1 MIDTEKIFSIF
12 MLSILMLFNSCEKKK
27 AKEQEPNI
35 VLFLVDD
42 LGWKDLKNYGS
53 VLYQTPHVDQLSKE
67 GVVFSNAYAAA
78 TVCSPTRASILTG
91 KYPATINT
99 TDWIKGH
106 HKPFARFLPPDW
118 NMHLRDEDVTLAQAL
133 KEKGYTTIH
142 IGKWHLGE
150 EEKYWPEFYGFDKN
164 IGGWRVGMP
173 TKQKGIGGYFSPYQ
187 RLTQEA
193 AMYIE
198 TNKKK
203 PFFLN
208 FWLYN
213 VHTPLQAKKAKIA
226 KYENL
231 VDSTQLQSNATYAAM
246 VEHMDDALGAIVNQL
261 KKAGVYE
268 NTIIVFASDNGGL
281 IGNKGKELKPKIT
294 SNAPLRT
301 GKGDIYEGGVRVP
314 FMISWPNNIEPNKTD
329 VLAISPDIFPTLL
342 GLINQ
347 KQTLNKLKLDGEDLS
362 DLLLNNHAPNREAI
376 FWHYPHYHTE
386 GAKPY
391 SAIRKGDWK
400 LIYLYEDNT
409 LELYNLKNDISESTN
424 LIEKFPKKGGELLVV
439 LNTWKEKVS
448 AQEPVKN
455 PNYSPKKEH
464 QFRWK

>member
-173 TKQKGIGGYFSPYQ
+173 TKQKGIGGYFSPYHNPRLENGPEGEYLTE

-314 FMISWPNNIEPNKTD
+314 FMISWPNNIEPNRC
-329 VLAISPDIFPTLL
+329 VSYFARYISNT
-342 GLINQ
+342 
-347 KQTLNKLKLDGEDLS
+347 
-362 DLLLNNHAPNREAI
+362 
-376 FWHYPHYHTE
+376 
-386 GAKPY
+386 
-391 SAIRKGDWK
+391 IRVD
-400 LIYLYEDNT
+400 
-409 LELYNLKNDISESTN
+409 
-424 LIEKFPKKGGELLVV
+424 
-439 LNTWKEKVS
+439 
-448 AQEPVKN
+448 
-455 PNYSPKKEH
+455 
-464 QFRWK
+464 